1 VEQIIIS
8 GRKRLA
14 GAVHINGG
22 KNAAVAIIPAA
33 IAANGISQIE
43 NLPCIEDVNILA
55 NAIQSIGVKCEF
67 KDPHTLII
75 DSTNIS
81 GFKITYDLARNMRAS
96 YYLLGALLG
105 RFKQAIVPMPGGCNF
120 GSRPIDQHIKG
131 FEALGAKI
139 ILQHGLIHAYA
150 EKLTGSHI
158 YLDMASVGA
167 TINIMLAA
175 VYAEGVTTIENAARE
190 PHVVDTANF
199 LNMLGA
205 NIKGAGTD
213 VIRITGVTKMH
224 GAEYQIIPDYIEAG
238 TYMIASAITRGDVR
252 VCNIIPKHMDSLSA
266 KLIEMNCR
274 LEEGGDY
281 IRVIGTDDLQAIN
294 IKTMAYPGFPTDLQP
309 QMVALL
315 STVKGT
321 SVVTETVFD
330 NRFQYMTELRRLG
343 CNATVEGRV
352 AVIEGGTALSGAE
365 VSATDLRAGAAL
377 VIAGLAA
384 KGETTISNVK
394 YIDRGYEDIE
404 NKLCSLGADIKR
416 VSVQKNTPPETG
428 VGFLINTG
436 AEIDGRQTPQEDCAL
451 NNRLL

>member
-1 VEQIIIS
+1 MEQIIIT
-8 GRKRLA
+8 GRKRLS
-14 GAVHINGG
+14 GAVHISGA

-33 IAANGISQIE
+33 IAANGVSQIE

-55 NAIQSIGVKCEF
+55 NAMKSIGVKCEF
-67 KDPHTLII
+67 ADSHTLIV
-75 DSTNIS
+75 DSRNVS
-81 GFKITYDLARNMRAS
+81 GFKITYDMARNMRAS

-105 RFKQAIVPMPGGCNF
+105 RFKQAVVPMPGGCNF

-131 FEALGAKI
+131 FEAMGAHI
-139 ILQHGLIHAYA
+139 TLHHGLIYASA

-175 VYAEGVTTIENAARE
+175 VHAEGVTTIENAARE

-205 NIKGAGTD
+205 HIKGAGTD
-213 VIRITGVTKMH
+213 MIRITGAAEMH

-238 TYMIASAITRGDVR
+238 TFMIASAITGGDVR

-274 LEEGGDY
+274 LEEGGDC
-281 IRVIGTDDLQAIN
+281 IRVDGAANLQAVN
-294 IKTMAYPGFPTDLQP
+294 IKTMVYPGFPTDLQP
-309 QMVALL
+309 QMTALL

-343 CNATVEGRV
+343 CNVTVEGRV
-352 AVIEGGTALSGAE
+352 AVVDGGAELSGAE
-365 VSATDLRAGAAL
+365 VNATDLRAGAAL
-377 VIAGLAA
+377 VVAGLAA
-384 KGETTISNVK
+384 KGATTISNVK

-404 NKLCSLGADIKR
+404 NKLRMLGADIRR
-416 VSVQKNTPPETG
+416 VNSEKNAAPAQGVSFVINPGSVGLKPAAPVESQ
-428 VGFLINTG
+428 
-436 AEIDGRQTPQEDCAL
+436 
-451 NNRLL
+451 